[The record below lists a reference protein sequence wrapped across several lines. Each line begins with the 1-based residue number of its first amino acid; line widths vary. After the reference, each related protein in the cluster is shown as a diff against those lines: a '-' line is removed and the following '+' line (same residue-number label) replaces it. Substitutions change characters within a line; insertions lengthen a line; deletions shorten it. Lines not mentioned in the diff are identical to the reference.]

1 MSTSTN
7 PATAAP
13 SNSTVRPNRWQ
24 ADTAVDRSLV
34 ERLSEAIASELTER
48 RRDGHLDVEDQRVLA
63 DELLSRDL
71 ELEAQSRLRNE
82 IPLLDDVTE
91 DAVARA
97 VTDRLFGVGRLQ
109 PLLDDPDISD
119 IEINGC
125 DQVYVTY
132 RDGSKVTVAPVADSD
147 AELVEL
153 IRRAAARMGRTE
165 RRFDGANPRL
175 DLRLPGGQRLHAL
188 MEISARPCVTIRQ
201 HDFTLSSLR
210 ELETHGTVTPALTA
224 FLRAAVRARLNIVVG
239 GAIGSGKTTLLRAL
253 IAETDPL
260 ERIVTAE
267 DSLELGA
274 DHYLTA
280 HRNVVALESRQPNIE
295 GRGGI
300 DLEQIT
306 REALRMNP
314 TRVIVGE
321 VRGDEM
327 LAMLDAMTQG
337 QDGSMCTVHARS
349 ARQVFERFQMYG
361 LRSHRRIDP
370 AATAWMLADALDV
383 VVYLGGQRTT
393 RSGTP
398 RARMVESVLE
408 VTGADQQQVSA
419 NEVFVPDADGRAI
432 PAAGLPLSQ
441 EMLHALQ
448 RAGLPEDWW

>member
-1 MSTSTN
+1 MSLSTT
-7 PATAAP
+7 AGTAAAGSAVARPP
-13 SNSTVRPNRWQ
+13 SGHS
-24 ADTAVDRSLV
+24 DAVIDRDLV
-34 ERLSEAIASELTER
+34 ERLSDSIAVELTER
-48 RRDGHLDVEDQRVLA
+48 RREGDLDVEDQRVLTE
-63 DELLSRDL
+63 ELLSHHL
-71 ELEAQSRLRNE
+71 ELEAQSRLRNDV
-82 IPLLDDVTE
+82 PLLDDPAE

-97 VTDRLFGVGRLQ
+97 VRDRLFGVGRLQ
-109 PLLDDPDISD
+109 PLLDDPDVSD

-132 RDGSKVTVAPVADSD
+132 RDGSKIAGEPVADTD
-147 AELVEL
+147 AELIEL
-153 IRRAAARMGRTE
+153 VRRAAARMGRTE
-165 RRFDGANPRL
+165 RRFDAANPRL

-201 HDFTLSSLR
+201 HDFGLSSLAQ
-210 ELETHGTVTPALTA
+210 LETRGMVTPPLAA
-224 FLRAAVRARLNIVVG
+224 FLRAAVRARMNIVIG

-253 IAETDPL
+253 IAETDPM

-280 HRNVVALESRQPNIE
+280 HHNVVALESRQPNIE

-349 ARQVFERFQMYG
+349 ARQIFERFQMYG

-370 AATAWMLADALDV
+370 AATAWMLADALDL
-383 VVYLGGQRTT
+383 VVYLGGQRTQRAGVPRT
-393 RSGTP
+393 RI
-398 RARMVESVLE
+398 VESVLE
-408 VTGADQQQVSA
+408 VTGADRQQVSA
-419 NEVFVPDADGRAI
+419 NEVFVADTDGRAM
-432 PAAGLPLSQ
+432 PAPGRPLRQ
-441 EMLHALQ
+441 ETLHAL
-448 RAGLPEDWW
+448 RIAGLPEDWW